1 MKKINMN
8 DMWLITT
15 EIYEEIIN
23 LALSHGKKAGESMQK
38 EFEEIRKKH
47 SEIQHLGTTDK
58 DIDMLTGEL
67 RDKGQKILNLNEE
80 ERKRKNN
87 ENI

>member
-1 MKKINMN
+1 MN
-8 DMWLITT
+8 DMWLITA

-23 LALSHGKKAGESMQK
+23 LALSHGKKAGDSMQE

-67 RDKGQKILNLNEE
+67 RDRGQKILNLNEE
-80 ERKRKNN
+80 ERKRKRN
-87 ENI
+87 EEKN

>member
-1 MKKINMN
+1 MN
-8 DMWLITT
+8 DMWLITP

-23 LALSHGKKAGESMQK
+23 LALSHGKKTGDSMQE

-47 SEIQHLGTTDK
+47 SEIQHLGSTEK

-67 RDKGQKILNLNEE
+67 RDRGQKILNLNEE
-80 ERKRKNN
+80 ERKRKRN
-87 ENI
+87 EEKN

>member
-1 MKKINMN
+1 MN
-8 DMWLITT
+8 DMWLITA

-23 LALSHGKKAGESMQK
+23 LALSHGKKAGDSMQE

-47 SEIQHLGTTDK
+47 SEIQHLGSTEK
-58 DIDMLTGEL
+58 DIDMITGEM
-67 RDKGQKILNLNEE
+67 RDRGQKILNLNEE

-87 ENI
+87 EEKN

>member
-1 MKKINMN
+1 
-8 DMWLITT
+8 MWLITA
-15 EIYEEIIN
+15 EIYQEIIE
-23 LALSHGKKAGESMQK
+23 LALSHGKKAGDSMQE
-38 EFEEIRKKH
+38 EFDEIRKKH
-47 SEIQHLGTTDK
+47 SEIKHLGITDK

-87 ENI
+87 EKL

>member
-1 MKKINMN
+1 MN
-8 DMWLITT
+8 DMWLITA

-23 LALSHGKKAGESMQK
+23 LALTHGKKEGESMQE

-58 DIDMLTGEL
+58 DIDMLTGEM
-67 RDKGQKILNLNEE
+67 RDRGQKILNLNEE
-80 ERKRKNN
+80 ERRRKNN

>member
-1 MKKINMN
+1 MN
-8 DMWLITT
+8 DMWLITA

-23 LALSHGKKAGESMQK
+23 LALSHGKKAGDSMQE

-47 SEIQHLGTTDK
+47 SEIQHLGSTEK
-58 DIDMLTGEL
+58 DIDMITGEM
-67 RDKGQKILNLNEE
+67 RDRGQKILNLNEE
-80 ERKRKNN
+80 ARKRKNN

>member
-1 MKKINMN
+1 MN
-8 DMWLITT
+8 DMWLITA

-23 LALSHGKKAGESMQK
+23 LALSHGKKAGDSMQE

>member
-1 MKKINMN
+1 MN
-8 DMWLITT
+8 DMWLITAG
-15 EIYEEIIN
+15 IYQEIIE
-23 LALSHGKKAGESMQK
+23 LALTHGKKEGESMQE

-58 DIDMLTGEL
+58 DIDMLTGEM
-67 RDKGQKILNLNEE
+67 RDRGQKILNLNEE
-80 ERKRKNN
+80 ERRRKNN

>member
-1 MKKINMN
+1 MN
-8 DMWLITT
+8 DMWLITA

-23 LALSHGKKAGESMQK
+23 LALTHGKKEGESMQE

-80 ERKRKNN
+80 ERKRKRN
-87 ENI
+87 EEKN